1 MLTIYGGKHQLCDG
15 VNRRNFIKIGA
26 LGMGGLSFPQLL
38 KAEQK
43 AGLGKSNKAII
54 MIYLPG
60 GPPHQDMYEIKT
72 DAPSEIHLEIVPPQP
87 SSASSGCGVTTIK
100 LFGIYIYNHP
110 FIY

>member
-43 AGLGKSNKAII
+43 AGGGESDKAII
-54 MIYLPG
+54 MN
-60 GPPHQDMYEIKT
+60 D
-72 DAPSEIHLEIVPPQP
+72 
-87 SSASSGCGVTTIK
+87 
-100 LFGIYIYNHP
+100 
-110 FIY
+110 